1 MSALV
6 NPFRR
11 RVEPATGDDVDDPDR
26 EHTYDEIGAALGISG
41 EMARLIAVVA
51 MKKIRRRMRELGEP

>member
-6 NPFRR
+6 NPLRPPAEP
-11 RVEPATGDDVDDPDR
+11 VETDDPDR

-51 MKKIRRRMRELGEP
+51 MKKIRRRLREFSEP

>member
-11 RVEPATGDDVDDPDR
+11 RVEPATGDDVDDPER
-26 EHTYDEIGAALGISG
+26 EHTYDEIGAVLGISG
-41 EMARLIAVVA
+41 ERVRQIEAAA
-51 MKKIRRRMRELGEP
+51 MKKIRRRLREFSEP